1 MTDGLSSSYV
11 RSRDTNMGPPAS
23 RRRPE
28 SSREA
33 LGIRGRGGI
42 LRRNDLRRQVI
53 RKKLLNSIGSHSQH
67 RQPARPKQA
76 HRR

>member
-1 MTDGLSSSYV
+1 
-11 RSRDTNMGPPAS
+11 MGPPAS

-28 SSREA
+28 TSRDT

-53 RKKLLNSIGSHSQH
+53 RKKLLNSIGPQ
-67 RQPARPKQA
+67 RQPARSKNVQK
-76 HRR
+76 R